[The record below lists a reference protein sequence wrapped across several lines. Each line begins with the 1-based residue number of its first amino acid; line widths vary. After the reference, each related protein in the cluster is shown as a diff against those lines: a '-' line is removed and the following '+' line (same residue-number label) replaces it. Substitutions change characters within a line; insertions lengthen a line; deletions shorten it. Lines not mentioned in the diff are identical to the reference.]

1 MNELNTDFEATLEVP
16 TLNTDTVTPDYHSMH
31 ESIVDIDYPE
41 DFSTFG
47 MEKAPPADPH
57 PERSE
62 DMIEAFNR
70 FDQQREAFEQQRS
83 KNVIQKKLE
92 TVEDQDDSAPLP
104 VDDDI
109 KTPSAIITN
118 TQPQKKQTVKKISS
132 PPKHKPQQQ
141 QHQKVKTQTTVVKL
155 KHSPAKHHN
164 HHVTKI
170 NVVQS
175 HHHSKP
181 AQPLTAKSSQHHH
194 HHHIHVTKVIHIHHH
209 HHHHHH
215 HPVVAMKPP
224 TDYNSCKNICINT
237 LKAAGG
243 DPANCS
249 SHK

>member
-70 FDQQREAFEQQRS
+70 FDQQREAFEQQR
-83 KNVIQKKLE
+83 
-92 TVEDQDDSAPLP
+92 
-104 VDDDI
+104 
-109 KTPSAIITN
+109 
-118 TQPQKKQTVKKISS
+118 KQTVKKISS
-132 PPKHKPQQQ
+132 PP
-141 QHQKVKTQTTVVKL
+141 VLKL
-155 KHSPAKHHN
+155 KHSPAKHHHHHHN
-164 HHVTKI
+164 HVAKVI
-170 NVVQS
+170 VVQS